1 MTRFLSSSVIS
12 LKCFC
17 KKSSASSLVQEERR
31 GIAMPPRAVTER
43 LRMNSLRVY
52 FLFCMF
58 FIFFRRQGGWRFG
71 LYRFKFG
78 LMGIMAM
85 GTEEVGSFSSAH
97 KVSRSFPVDTRSPI
111 SVLRPMAFATEPIAL
126 REVDEFP
133 VIKSQLISVFYIMA
147 VEAPSHRLGMMKL
160 DLGVF
165 FFQFTSFPLDLQGGV
180 AAAAGKHS
188 LCHRRRGDRELL
200 TRPLC

>member
-1 MTRFLSSSVIS
+1 
-12 LKCFC
+12 
-17 KKSSASSLVQEERR
+17 
-31 GIAMPPRAVTER
+31 MPPRAVIER

-58 FIFFRRQGGWRFG
+58 FIFFRREGGWRFG
-71 LYRFKFG
+71 LYGSKFW

-97 KVSRSFPVDTRSPI
+97 KVSRSFPVDPRSPI
-111 SVLRPMAFATEPIAL
+111 VLLRTMAFATEPIAL

-133 VIKSQLISVFYIMA
+133 IIKSQLISVFYIMA

-160 DLGVF
+160 DLCMF
-165 FFQFTSFPLDLQGGV
+165 FFHLTFFPIDLQGGV

-188 LCHRRRGDRELL
+188 LCHGRRGDREL
-200 TRPLC
+200 